1 MEEGLEK
8 WQGYVD
14 PDSPDGVVFAAVV
27 EAKAR
32 KPRVY
37 RLVWSEALGDW
48 AMPYAG
54 VPWTA
59 LWAGTEAVLA
69 FLKSGGKA

>member
-1 MEEGLEK
+1 MEKGLEK

-48 AMPYAG
+48 AGPYAG

-69 FLKSGGKA
+69 FLKSGRKS

>member
-1 MEEGLEK
+1 MEKGLEK
-8 WQGYVD
+8 WHGYVD
-14 PDSPDGVVFAAVV
+14 PNSPGGVVFAAVV
-27 EAKAR
+27 EAKAK

-48 AMPYAG
+48 ARPYAG

-69 FLKSGGKA
+69 FLENRRKA

>member
-1 MEEGLEK
+1 MGEGLEK
-8 WQGYVD
+8 WRGYVD
-14 PDSPDGVVFAAVV
+14 PNSPGGVVFAAVV
-27 EAKAR
+27 EAKAKR
-32 KPRVY
+32 PRAY

-69 FLKSGGKA
+69 FSRSRRKA

>member
-1 MEEGLEK
+1 MEEGLER

-14 PDSPDGVVFAAVV
+14 PNSPEGVVFAAVV
-27 EAKAR
+27 EAKAK
-32 KPRVY
+32 KPRAY

-48 AMPYAG
+48 ARPYAG

-69 FLKSGGKA
+69 FLKGGRGA